1 MPDVKRR
8 LRKAVDCFLK
18 SGNRKNSMWFVLV
31 ITVLAAFLFSA
42 SLYIFTSR
50 KIMANQGQKLVI
62 DGLLQTLTIA
72 SAAADTALSSGFSDN
87 DVMDSLAPANPETA
101 LRTACIPFII
111 DNHNFEFSE
120 SSSLPDVLSGKL
132 RKSYIEGFYQTR
144 EVPRFSSDALI
155 KEIGADGR
163 IWLTASV
170 RLPKDGRNFGIAQ
183 DITGLLNGSRTTD
196 KILIGTLALAYLI
209 FISLLFIILKA
220 VTNPLR
226 KLTDA
231 AIRFSKGDFSYR
243 ISVPTSIR
251 EISVLT
257 EAFNH
262 MGCDLDHQRTS
273 LETYSARLEKS
284 NTQAQ
289 DLVKKLSK
297 RHHEQKELLETS
309 IEANRAEQPDQVLT
323 KMMERLY
330 TDLELDS
337 ISFFIPDTDGKFK
350 LERSNGLNN
359 QALPTDDCDRTESII
374 ATLQLME
381 PQRTHVDGNIYLLDM
396 PDSGNTIEPDNNGL
410 SLFERLYIPIST
422 GDNRVGVLELNAG
435 PGREFDNA
443 TIGYLRQFTS
453 LIEVILHNKT
463 LYHET
468 VRRSQELEQINRI
481 SHIISGELDMDVL
494 IREVVGFTQDTIP
507 AECSFIGLLNGSKL
521 GIHHVSPGTAFL
533 DDWVIDIKEDDHLSE
548 LAAGKSIL
556 ENDLASD
563 SRVKPGGFIEANVFK
578 SLIGCPIMRKDE
590 VLGVICGFS
599 RLKNAFSKYDLNFLN
614 LLAVQVAIAMQNAR
628 MFEEILARDT
638 RRDYQLSMAQ
648 KLQEN
653 RVPTFFK
660 QNVAA
665 VHSKLKAADEL
676 AGDFCDVFSLGRN
689 SIALI
694 VGDVANKGV
703 AASLM
708 TFSLLSMFRNIAKS
722 LKPPCEIMETINRA
736 LTMQIKDDG
745 WFATG
750 FYARLNTQSGTLTY
764 SSAGHEQPIWFH
776 KKTGLVEQ
784 LDALGYPLGLFRT
797 FPYETRE
804 IKLEQGDRLI
814 LYTDGVTDASDP
826 DGSRFGHQRLLDLI
840 QNTSDIPAEHLTDTI
855 IDTVLDFSCGR
866 NQRDDIIVVVCELQ
880 DDPWIHKNI
889 KFRGSGMIIDE
900 ILEALAPYEIDQQST
915 YSIRLSVDETLTNAW
930 RHGLNQ
936 DNNAEFE
943 VGYAISDD
951 GFRFRVKD
959 PGHGFDHE
967 SLPDPTVEENLY
979 KSHGRGVFL
988 IRQMMDEVEFNESG
1002 NELSI
1007 YKKFMSRTDEDES
1020 VYDALLLGRMEELK
1034 KQKESLEDAKNASQE
1049 ILARFDPGDDE
1060 FH

>member
-1 MPDVKRR
+1 M
-8 LRKAVDCFLK
+8 L
-18 SGNRKNSMWFVLV
+18 FVLV

-50 KIMANQGQKLVI
+50 KIMVNQGQKLVI

-72 SAAADTALSSGFSDN
+72 SAAADTALSSGFSDS
-87 DVMDSLAPANPETA
+87 DVMESLAPANPEST
-101 LRTACIPFII
+101 LGTACIPFII
-111 DNHNFEFSE
+111 DNNNFEFSE
-120 SSSLPDVLSGKL
+120 SSILPHGLSEKL
-132 RKSYIEGFYQTR
+132 RNGYIDGSFQIREIPRISSY
-144 EVPRFSSDALI
+144 ALI
-155 KEIGADGR
+155 TEIPADGR

-183 DITGLLNGSRTTD
+183 DITGLINGSGETD
-196 KILIGTLALAYLI
+196 KILIGTLALAYFT
-209 FISLLFIILKA
+209 FITLMFVILNS
-220 VTNPLR
+220 VTKPLK

-231 AIRFSKGDFSYR
+231 AQRYSKGDFGYR

-251 EISVLT
+251 EISVLA

-273 LETYSARLEKS
+273 LETYSARLEET

-297 RHHEQKELLETS
+297 RHHEQRELLEAS
-309 IEANRAEQPDQVLT
+309 IEANRTEQPDQVLT

-337 ISFFIPDTDGKFK
+337 IAFFIQDTDGKFK

-359 QALPTDDCDRTESII
+359 QILGTSDRDRTENII

-381 PQRTHVDGNIYLLDM
+381 PQRTHADGDICLLDM
-396 PDSGNTIEPDNNGL
+396 PYSGNTADPANNIT
-410 SLFERLYIPIST
+410 SLYERLYIPIST
-422 GDNRVGVLELNAG
+422 SDNRIGVLELNAG

-443 TIGYLRQFTS
+443 IIDHLRQFTS
-453 LIEVILHNKT
+453 LIEVILHNKA
-463 LYHET
+463 LYHQT

-533 DDWVIDIKEDDHLSE
+533 DDWVIDIKEDGHLSE
-548 LAAGKSIL
+548 LAGGKSLL

-563 SRVKPGGFIEANVFK
+563 SRVRPGGFIEANVFK

-599 RLKNAFSKYDLNFLN
+599 HQKNAFSKHDLNFLN
-614 LLAVQVAIAMQNAR
+614 LLAAQVAIAMQNAR
-628 MFEEILARDT
+628 MFEEILARDS

-750 FYARLNTQSGTLTY
+750 FYARLNTHSGTLTY

-776 KKTGLVEQ
+776 KQTGLVEQ

-814 LYTDGVTDASDP
+814 LYTDGVTDATDP

-840 QNTSDIPAEHLTDTI
+840 RDTADIPAEHLADTI

-866 NQRDDIIVVVCELQ
+866 KQRDDIIVVVCELQ

-889 KFRGSGMIIDE
+889 KFSGAGKIIDE
-900 ILEALAPYEIDQQST
+900 ILEALAPYEIDQQLT

-936 DNNAEFE
+936 DNNAEIE
-943 VGYAISDD
+943 VSYAISDD

-959 PGHGFDHE
+959 PGQGFDHE

-1034 KQKESLEDAKNASQE
+1034 KQKESLEDAKNAPQE
-1049 ILARFDPGDDE
+1049 ILSRFDTGDDD
-1060 FH
+1060 FY